1 MPPAGAGLSFT
12 GVNDAA
18 DLLSRLARL
27 GIAVAE
33 LAYRHGLS
41 ASAGLD
47 AATTRSYTAIGRSL
61 FGPCSEPKVRAQV
74 LEHAAEF
81 PITRLQVIHKAARQL
96 HRDANIT
103 RWQLWLELA
112 QRHELSI
119 DQLREYARNRVRE
132 LNRKTGTTPAR
143 SLIIGRDIDAT
154 GRRTAL
160 LKLPAAEMALL
171 EKKIRR
177 MTAKRGTV
185 PEDIAMGNAI
195 WTLLKGTAHTSRG
208 EEKTPEPTFLVK
220 AEDLVGNGNGEL
232 VATDGTIIDAQSYLN
247 SQLGRFGWA
256 MIYDKNAQPVN
267 LHRLKRF
274 ANDKQRTML
283 AIDQGECAWPG
294 CRRKAIY
301 AKAHHINAWQHGGAT
316 NLNNLV
322 ALCGPHNARNDD
334 NPNSPPRN
342 GRIGKDPDGHPCWHP
357 PDGGPPQYNDGI
369 HTQKSG
375 RVWAQQS

>member
-1 MPPAGAGLSFT
+1 MHK
-12 GVNDAA
+12 AA
-18 DLLSRLARL
+18 DLLARLATCGL
-27 GIAVAE
+27 AIAE
-33 LAYRHGLS
+33 LAYRHGLD
-41 ASAGLD
+41 ATAGLD
-47 AATTRSYTAIGRSL
+47 AATVRSYTAIGQSL
-61 FGPCSEPKVRAQV
+61 FGPCSEPKVRAEV
-74 LEHAAEF
+74 LEHAAKF
-81 PITRLQVIHKAARQL
+81 PITRLQVIHKAAGQL
-96 HRDANIT
+96 RKDAPIT
-103 RWQLWLELA
+103 RWALRLELA
-112 QRHELSI
+112 ERHELTI

-132 LNRKTGTTPAR
+132 LNQKTGTKPVR
-143 SLIIGRDIDAT
+143 SLVIGRDIDAT

-160 LKLPAAEMALL
+160 LKLPAAEMAQL

-185 PEDIAMGNAI
+185 PEDIAMGNAM
-195 WTLLKGTAHTSRG
+195 WALLQGKASPKTDQ
-208 EEKTPEPTFLVK
+208 EKTPEPTFLIK

-247 SQLGRFGWA
+247 SQLGRYGWA

-301 AKAHHINAWQHGGAT
+301 AKAHHINAWKHGGAT

-334 NPNSPPRN
+334 DPNSPPKN
-342 GRIGKDPDGHPCWHP
+342 GRIGKDPDGHPCWYP

-369 HTQKSG
+369 HTQQSG
-375 RVWAQQS
+375 RAWAVKQSD

>member
-1 MPPAGAGLSFT
+1 M
-12 GVNDAA
+12 NKAA
-18 DLLSRLARL
+18 DLLARLATCGL
-27 GIAVAE
+27 AIAE
-33 LAYRHGLS
+33 LAYRHGLD
-41 ASAGLD
+41 ATAGLD
-47 AATTRSYTAIGRSL
+47 AATVRSYTAIGQSL

-96 HRDANIT
+96 HRDADIT
-103 RWQLWLELA
+103 RWQLRLELA
-112 QRHELSI
+112 ERHELTI

-132 LNRKTGTTPAR
+132 LNQKTGTKPVR
-143 SLIIGRDIDAT
+143 SLVIGRDIDAT
-154 GRRTAL
+154 GRRTAVF
-160 LKLPAAEMALL
+160 KLPAVEMAKL

-185 PEDIAMGNAI
+185 AEDIAMGNAM
-195 WTLLKGTAHTSRG
+195 WALLQGKASPKTDQ
-208 EEKTPEPTFLVK
+208 EKTPEPTFLIK

-247 SQLGRFGWA
+247 SQLGRYGWA

-267 LHRLKRF
+267 LHRLERF
-274 ANDKQRTML
+274 ANTTQRTML

-301 AKAHHINAWQHGGAT
+301 AKAHHINAWKHGGAT

-334 NPNSPPRN
+334 DPNNPPRN
-342 GRIGKDPDGHPCWHP
+342 GRIGKDPDGHPCWYP

-369 HTQKSG
+369 HTQQSG
-375 RVWAQQS
+375 RAWAVKQSD